1 MVQKRSEEDC
11 MQGGVGGGD
20 CVVVNSDTMIAAR
33 EKRKVYQ
40 TVVIPA
46 LMYDYGGTDK
56 KTGAGGIRVDFHQQK
71 TIISMFGA
79 LIEEYF

>member
-20 CVVVNSDTMIAAR
+20 CLVVNSDTMIAAR

-46 LMYDYGGTDK
+46 LMYGTDK
-56 KTGAGGIRVDFHQQK
+56 KTGAGGIRLDFH
-71 TIISMFGA
+71 
-79 LIEEYF
+79 